1 MYRVASIKDLAN
13 VIIPHFEKYM
23 LNTQKRADFELFK
36 QAIALMNRKEHLT
49 MDGLRRI
56 VAIKAAM
63 NKGLSGVL
71 KLAFPGVIPV
81 KRPKVQLPKSL
92 DPNWLAGFA
101 SGESSFSLNIK
112 KSTNHRLGKAVDLRF
127 KITQHQR
134 DRDLLSFIIR
144 GLKCGTLQV
153 NGNCVEFIVT
163 RYQDIKSIIIP
174 FFHKYPIQ
182 GSKKRDYL
190 DFCKAA
196 ELKEK
201 KSSFNSRR
209 FR

>member
-92 DPNWLAGFA
+92 DPN
-101 SGESSFSLNIK
+101 
-112 KSTNHRLGKAVDLRF
+112 
-127 KITQHQR
+127 
-134 DRDLLSFIIR
+134 
-144 GLKCGTLQV
+144 
-153 NGNCVEFIVT
+153 
-163 RYQDIKSIIIP
+163 
-174 FFHKYPIQ
+174 
-182 GSKKRDYL
+182 
-190 DFCKAA
+190 
-196 ELKEK
+196 
-201 KSSFNSRR
+201 
-209 FR
+209 